1 MECKLCANNS
11 EHGPGFCCFL
21 GCGPGV
27 GASGA
32 FAGTPGAGHIEYGAW
47 AHAAVGAR
55 RGGCSVAFVW
65 ARERAGKQSGTG
77 ALPLTGQ
84 LNTRP
89 RWRSLGPRT

>member
-32 FAGTPGAGHIEYGAW
+32 FEGTPGAGHIEYRAW
-47 AHAAVGAR
+47 ANAAAGEKWWWLQCCFCMGSGAR
-55 RGGCSVAFVW
+55 R
-65 ARERAGKQSGTG
+65 
-77 ALPLTGQ
+77 
-84 LNTRP
+84 
-89 RWRSLGPRT
+89 

>member
-32 FAGTPGAGHIEYGAW
+32 FEGTPGAGHIEYRAW
-47 AHAAVGAR
+47 AHAA
-55 RGGCSVAFVW
+55 
-65 ARERAGKQSGTG
+65 AGEK
-77 ALPLTGQ
+77 
-84 LNTRP
+84 
-89 RWRSLGPRT
+89 W